1 MAPVLNRLQNL
12 HILCWIAIIMVYGF
26 FEMGIGIYGRT
37 LFRRK
42 KVRDATF
49 YGITVPAMAGMYGA
63 LFEAVLQDHHFPT
76 ALFASGLVVLIFGV
90 ILRITALLQI
100 GRGFSTK
107 VERSDNQRLQTSGIY
122 GMVRHPLYCATL
134 LQVLGTGLM
143 LNSLVAF
150 IFLPL
155 CIAGVIVRI
164 RKEERFMTA
173 EFQEYQGYMKKT
185 RRLIPWLY

>member
-1 MAPVLNRLQNL
+1 MTPVLNRFQDM
-12 HILCWIAIIMVYGF
+12 HILSWIAIIMVYGF
-26 FEMGIGIYGRT
+26 SEMGIGIYGRT

-63 LFEAVLQDHHFPT
+63 LFEAVLQNHCFPT
-76 ALFASGLVVLIFGV
+76 ALFVSGLAVLVFG
-90 ILRITALLQI
+90 ITLRITALLQI

-107 VERSDNQRLQTSGIY
+107 VERADNQQLQTSGIY
-122 GMVRHPLYCATL
+122 GMVRLPLYCATL

-143 LNSLVAF
+143 LDSLVAF

-155 CIAGVIVRI
+155 CIAGVIMRI
-164 RKEERFMTA
+164 RKEERFMAA
-173 EFQEYQGYMKKT
+173 EFPEYQSYMKKT
-185 RRLIPWLY
+185 RRLIPWIY